1 MLLTRS
7 QLTTAVLGFRIAAA
21 ALRHDL
27 PEEAEARYTAMRADA
42 EDILELAGYLDLLAC
57 LDQED
62 RILTVQAEFHSKE
75 SQIRA
80 YLSSGLKELAAW
92 VDSVLDEAEEA
103 ELGEAADAA

>member
-75 SQIRA
+75 SQLVGRA
-80 YLSSGLKELAAW
+80 PTGVRARRVS
-92 VDSVLDEAEEA
+92 
-103 ELGEAADAA
+103 